1 MTDIYF
7 SNLKMQRYLSIDEKI
22 SSAFGFLIECFLNRF
37 PTHLKKIHLK
47 NAELIFS
54 MSLTQTKKA
63 LTNLICQRFF
73 IPNF

>member
-37 PTHLKKIHLK
+37 PTHLK